1 MEGESCLYVPRRL
14 DKRWLSKA
22 LFDNNRRVSVRTFV
36 FHGGPELGQFGSVR
50 PIKVRLQM
58 KGWAVRPTG
67 ISDRYL
73 GSILTN
79 SSKTSKSYIGR
90 INDRRED
97 KVCGE
102 QD

>member
-1 MEGESCLYVPRRL
+1 MEGESYLYVPRRL

-22 LFDNNRRVSVRTFV
+22 LFDNNQRVSVCTFV
-36 FHGGPELGQFGSVR
+36 FHGGPELGQFGSVC

-67 ISDRYL
+67 ILDHYL

-90 INDRRED
+90 INDR
-97 KVCGE
+97 
-102 QD
+102 